1 MKHRRN
7 TEESNAELVS
17 TSQALPVLGEQMPHP
32 VVLHCR
38 AAWCLG
44 HLLAAALFPWW
55 ALPISQWGHAAA
67 VHGNLLST
75 LCCFPSHLCL
85 HSADPNPEAS
95 GHLSKAFREQIESC
109 ASAAWTSQSPHTHLW
124 SPECLQ
130 QVPTVN
136 HGQSQHPAVPP
147 F

>member
-17 TSQALPVLGEQMPHP
+17 TSQALPVLGEQTPHP

-55 ALPISQWGHAAA
+55 ALPISQWGHAACSPREPI
-67 VHGNLLST
+67 VYTVLLPFSPLPA
-75 LCCFPSHLCL
+75 LC
-85 HSADPNPEAS
+85 
-95 GHLSKAFREQIESC
+95 
-109 ASAAWTSQSPHTHLW
+109 
-124 SPECLQ
+124 
-130 QVPTVN
+130 
-136 HGQSQHPAVPP
+136 
-147 F
+147 